1 MLLLIT
7 MLLTVT
13 VGLAVVGQLSTPA
26 TQRKAWH
33 SWTMRDLLVTAYR
46 GNDRL
51 AEGPQYQYDHIART
65 APTFR

>member
-13 VGLAVVGQLSTPA
+13 VGLAVVGQLSAPA
-26 TQRKAWH
+26 SQRKAWR
-33 SWTMRDLLVTAYR
+33 SWTLRDLLVTAYR
-46 GNDRL
+46 GNGTL

-65 APTFR
+65 APTMR